1 MVTKEDIIKLAKLGK
16 LYLTEEELES
26 AVKDMTNIIGFANEI
41 SKVDTGDTEF
51 DNINGLENALREDIV
66 EESFDEELI
75 LKNADG
81 GKDGFF
87 YIKKYQN

>member
-16 LYLTEEELES
+16 LYLTEEELDS

-66 EESFDEELI
+66 EESFDEDLI
-75 LKNADG
+75 LKNVDG